1 MGASKTDWLSA
12 STGAGKAEIVADL
25 IIAGEVTP
33 PNPEKPWVLPPVG
46 SGMVFKDGFDK
57 HMAAKAK
64 KLKTKDDL
72 RGARRSLYQL
82 VEDELAQNPVNAEG
96 RLWANLPA
104 AKVSELLGVSR
115 DHARGLHKSNPFRY
129 AVKIIDGRKTT
140 LIRIAH
146 PADLT
151 SEDQAKMMTAFWRKA
166 VNRRESKSEFG
177 MLKGIADDC
186 PMGRSYDIFRTT
198 VANWS
203 SFMACVKIAQYLG
216 QYEGDEYDQ
225 NPENFYSRFLVYPS
239 ISTIRRFVHVA
250 RDFYSI
256 SLQGV

>member
-1 MGASKTDWLSA
+1 MSIAKTGWLAA
-12 STGAGKAEIVADL
+12 STGAGKAELMADL
-25 IIAGEVTP
+25 ILDGEVTP

-46 SGMVFKDGFDK
+46 SGMVYKDGFKK
-57 HMAAKAK
+57 HMAAMATELKAK
-64 KLKTKDDL
+64 GDL
-72 RGARRSLYQL
+72 RGARRRLYQL

-104 AKVSELLGVSR
+104 LKVSELLGVSP

-129 AVKIIDGRKTT
+129 TVKMIDGRKTT

-151 SEDQAKMMTAFWRKA
+151 SEDQAKMMATFWRKT
-166 VNRRESKSEFG
+166 VNRRESKPEFG

-186 PMGRSYDIFRTT
+186 PTGRSYDIFRTT

-216 QYEGDEYDQ
+216 QYEGDEYDK

-256 SLQGV
+256 SLQGI